1 MFGHDIKTHVK
12 LIEGLASKQY
22 SAANRQ
28 TGVVDLSLYDSAS
41 FFLSAGAFGASAT
54 LDAKLQYSV
63 DGSTNWTDEPDTTYG
78 NSTSMTQ
85 KTSAGTAQF
94 NIVKPRARYY
104 RLDTTS
110 AVQTVDYGV
119 TVAAFPKSLPA

>member
-1 MFGHDIKTHVK
+1 MFPHDVK
-12 LIEGLASKQY
+12 SNVKISEGLASKQY
-22 SAANRQ
+22 SAGNRQ
-28 TGVVDLSLYDSAS
+28 TAVYDMSLYDSLS
-41 FFLSAGAFGASAT
+41 LFLSAGAFGASAT
-54 LDAKLQYSV
+54 LDGKLQYSA
-63 DGSTNWTDEPDTTYG
+63 DGSTGWTDEPDTTYG

-85 KTSAGTAQF
+85 KTAAGTAQF

-119 TVAAFPKSLPA
+119 FAAAFPKSI

>member
-1 MFGHDIKTHVK
+1 MYAHDVKSHVK

-22 SAANRQ
+22 SAGNRQ
-28 TGVVDLSLYDSAS
+28 SGVVDMSLYDSAS
-41 FFLSAGAFGASAT
+41 FLLSAGAFGASAT
-54 LDAKLQYSV
+54 LDGKLQYSA

-85 KTSAGTAQF
+85 KTAAGTAQF

-119 TVAAFPKSLPA
+119 TVAAFPKTIPA